1 MSNLALCR
9 WCGKQGHLVDACPDR
24 KPKLVT
30 TSVTNEP
37 VVDNIIDNEVKV
49 VDNGTKY
56 KLLST
61 VKEVLSTKKRMTDYE
76 RLKKWRASHREEY
89 NEWMREYRRKG

>member
-1 MSNLALCR
+1 M
-9 WCGKQGHLVDACPDR
+9 VDACPDR

-30 TSVTNEP
+30 EVVSNEP
-37 VVDNIIDNEVKV
+37 VVDNV
-49 VDNGTKY
+49 TKD

-61 VKEVLSTKKRMTDYE
+61 VLSTKKRMSDYE